1 MAGLTKKLK
10 TVWFDH
16 RTDLPQWIS
25 VGIGQAVAEWAVL
38 ERELEEV
45 IRILLDDEI
54 EQVRI
59 LVNTMNV
66 RARDATIKHLVE
78 SHLLYGKLKRGDL
91 WRFNRLSKKIER
103 YQTNRDMLAHGLWC
117 KFGKSWF
124 VLQVRQTRVVPEL
137 RPTLK
142 NLSRAT
148 LPQRQ
153 KITRAKLRSICRQ
166 IVALA
171 KRLEKY
177 GKRVERA
184 LATFAPL
191 RSTPPKYTR
200 RRHDYRPEPRR
211 KAP

>member
-1 MAGLTKKLK
+1 M
-10 TVWFDH
+10 
-16 RTDLPQWIS
+16 S
-25 VGIGQAVAEWAVL
+25 
-38 ERELEEV
+38 
-45 IRILLDDEI
+45 
-54 EQVRI
+54 
-59 LVNTMNV
+59 V

-78 SHLLYGKLKRGDL
+78 SHILYGKLRRRDL

-124 VLQVRQTRVVPEL
+124 VLQVRQIRVVPEL
-137 RPTLK
+137 RPKLQ

-171 KRLEKY
+171 KRWRSMGSALRGRSPHSLNCGVHRPNTLGGGMTIVQSQDAKL
-177 GKRVERA
+177 RRTAIMPRA
-184 LATFAPL
+184 
-191 RSTPPKYTR
+191 
-200 RRHDYRPEPRR
+200 
-211 KAP
+211 

>member
-1 MAGLTKKLK
+1 M
-10 TVWFDH
+10 
-16 RTDLPQWIS
+16 
-25 VGIGQAVAEWAVL
+25 
-38 ERELEEV
+38 
-45 IRILLDDEI
+45 LDDEI

-59 LVNTMNV
+59 LVNTMSV

-78 SHLLYGKLKRGDL
+78 SHILYGKLRRRDL

-137 RPTLK
+137 RPTLQ

-153 KITRAKLRSICRQ
+153 KITRAKLRSKLDCTGIFPHLSSLFGAPDRDD
-166 IVALA
+166 AP
-171 KRLEKY
+171 K
-177 GKRVERA
+177 
-184 LATFAPL
+184 FAAGCL
-191 RSTPPKYTR
+191 VR
-200 RRHDYRPEPRR
+200 RRS
-211 KAP
+211 KADWRS

>member
-59 LVNTMNV
+59 LVNTMSV

-78 SHLLYGKLKRGDL
+78 SHILTGSPLL
-91 WRFNRLSKKIER
+91 
-103 YQTNRDMLAHGLWC
+103 
-117 KFGKSWF
+117 
-124 VLQVRQTRVVPEL
+124 VP
-137 RPTLK
+137 
-142 NLSRAT
+142 
-148 LPQRQ
+148 
-153 KITRAKLRSICRQ
+153 
-166 IVALA
+166 
-171 KRLEKY
+171 
-177 GKRVERA
+177 
-184 LATFAPL
+184 
-191 RSTPPKYTR
+191 
-200 RRHDYRPEPRR
+200 
-211 KAP
+211 